1 MDYSYD
7 EQEQDV
13 ADLAATVLAKAGDHI
28 RLRALADDGAAHD
41 DRAWAEL
48 VSAGLASIAI
58 PEEHGGSG
66 AGFLELCLI
75 IAETARTTALL
86 FPVES
91 SLLGAGVVSRYGDV
105 DQVARWVATFAA
117 GELLLSGTSG
127 SGLRAISADGGWRLS
142 GAVAHVPLAEISAR
156 IVVRAADERGRVGLF
171 LLDPTSTE
179 VTTTPHGSVD
189 RRRRWHIEAASAP
202 AETLVAPGDLDPA
215 DLARLDAE
223 ETTARVISQL
233 GTAEEAL
240 TRTARYV
247 TEREQFGRP
256 IGTFQAVSHSIADAY
271 IDVQGVRLTGW
282 RAAWLLA
289 QADVSAEETA
299 EAVALAAV
307 WATHAPT
314 RVLEAAMQAHG
325 GIGVDMDYPLHRYF
339 LAARQG
345 VLSLGGPNR
354 ALSVLGDLMA
364 VAA

>member
-13 ADLAATVLAKAGDHI
+13 ADLAATVLAKAGDHS
-28 RLRALADDGAAHD
+28 RLRALADDDAAHD
-41 DRAWAEL
+41 DRAWADL
-48 VSAGLASIAI
+48 VAAGLASIAI
-58 PEEHGGSG
+58 PEDHGGSG
-66 AGFLELCLI
+66 AGFIELCLV

-91 SLLGAGVVSRYGDV
+91 SLLGAGVISRYGSA
-105 DQVARWVATFAA
+105 DQIARWVAPFAA
-117 GELLLSGTSG
+117 GEVLLTGTSAP
-127 SGLRAISADGGWRLS
+127 GLRATPAEGGWRIT
-142 GAVAHVPLAEISAR
+142 GRVAHVPLAEVSAR
-156 IVVRAADERGRVGLF
+156 IVVRAADETGQVGLF
-171 LLDPTSTE
+171 LLDPSAVE

-189 RRRRWHIEAASAP
+189 RRRRWHVEAVSAS
-202 AETLVAPGDLDPA
+202 AETLVAPGDLDA
-215 DLARLDAE
+215 TDLARLDAE
-223 ETTARVISQL
+223 ETTARAISLL

-240 TRTARYV
+240 DRTARYV

-271 IDVQGVRLTGW
+271 IDVQGVRLTAW

-289 QADVSAEETA
+289 RAYSDAEEVA

-314 RVLEAAMQAHG
+314 RVLDAAMQAHG

-345 VLSLGGPNR
+345 VLALGGPSR
-354 ALSVLGDLMA
+354 ALSALGDLMA
-364 VAA
+364 VVA